1 MDALSRASRANDC
14 RHGGADDGCGTRNGG
29 SGSGTHEGLAAASV
43 SVYAGLRELVRE
55 LSVQFTPGEVL
66 AILGRNGSG
75 KTLTLHTLAGLREST
90 AGAVL
95 LDGAP
100 IRELKRRAVA
110 LRLGLLPQD
119 LEDGFVTTAIEQVL
133 IGRHPHLALWQWESA
148 EDERLARQ
156 ALAAVDMGD
165 LAARRTD
172 TLSGG
177 EQRRVA
183 VAALLAQQPMIFLLD
198 EPTNHLD
205 PHHQLA
211 VLALFRE
218 LANSGRTVITTLH
231 DPTLAARFADRVLL
245 LFGDGR
251 WVLGPVATTLTAAAL
266 SELYLAPMIELDADG
281 RRIFVSA

>member
-1 MDALSRASRANDC
+1 VKL
-14 RHGGADDGCGTRNGG
+14 T
-29 SGSGTHEGLAAASV
+29 THPGLAALNLGV
-43 SVYAGLRELVRE
+43 RAGARELVRD
-55 LSVQFTPGEVL
+55 LSVQFTPGEVV

-75 KTLTLHTLAGLREST
+75 KTLTLHTLAGLRT
-90 AGAVL
+90 AAAGEVL

-100 IRELKRRAVA
+100 LRQFKRRSVA

-119 LEDGFVTTAIEQVL
+119 LEDAFVTTAMETVL
-133 IGRHPHLALWQWESA
+133 IGRHPHLALWQWETV
-148 EDERLARQ
+148 EDERLARE

-165 LAARRTD
+165 FAVRRTD

-183 VAALLAQQPMIFLLD
+183 VAALLAQQPGIFLLD

-211 VLALFRE
+211 VLGLFRE
-218 LANSGRTVITTLH
+218 LANQGRTVVTTLH
-231 DPTLAARFADRVLL
+231 DPTLAARFADRALL

-251 WVLGPVATTLTAAAL
+251 WSLGPVSSALTAVSL
-266 SELYLAPMIELDADG
+266 SELYLAPMMELGKDG
-281 RRIFVSA
+281 RRVFVSA